1 MKIYVQALL
10 VLAVSNN
17 IYQQDRVEGALR
29 VEVRTVNIDY
39 TTNIQ
44 LSFKMSNYQF
54 ILIPNKFF
62 RVN

>member
-1 MKIYVQALL
+1 MKLYVQALL

-17 IYQQDRVEGALR
+17 IYQQCRVEGALR

-39 TTNIQ
+39 TTYIQ